1 MDQRALLTLEYPK
14 VVAYLG
20 AFAVTEAGRAACL
33 GLAPYATLEKI
44 RYEARLF
51 EEGRLWFG
59 HTRHRL
65 AAVPDLAGFLAASEN
80 ARFSFDLDALW
91 ALRQVLGEAS
101 TVLSAIT
108 QEGGTVCPW
117 PTLLAV
123 CADIRF
129 PAKIASALGR
139 CLSDDCLIRDSASPE
154 LALVRGEVRRLHRQC
169 SKRVKDFAAENG
181 IMHFLQDDFV
191 TLSSDRYVLP
201 LKSNFKGRLQG
212 VVHDYSQTGETCYFE
227 PLFLV
232 EMNNRLQGLKRE
244 EREEE
249 QKVLRYLGSLVRE
262 EILGIRAVSGL
273 LTMLDVLQA
282 KARLA
287 HCLDGRIVDLSSVQD
302 NIPVLLREARHPL
315 LALAAN
321 EEAEKALHTF
331 TRSNFESSTADASR
345 TDTST
350 RPSRKPPKVVAS
362 TLELRTGERALI
374 ISGGNAGGKTV
385 CLKTLGLIALMTRA
399 ALPVPVLS
407 GSSLPFWECVHA
419 FIGDDQSLDDHVSTF
434 TAQIT
439 GLSRIW
445 PGLGISGEGGASH
458 AAQLVILDE
467 FGAGTDP
474 AQGAALA
481 QAVIDCLM
489 EHGAYVVAATH
500 FPALKAYALS
510 TDHVRAA
517 SVLFDPKTQQPLYR
531 LVYEQVGASL
541 ALDVARKHGLP
552 DEVLVRANQYLL
564 VSGEDTSALVD
575 RLNAL
580 AVERE
585 GEIATLKK
593 EQAAFVEKR
602 QKLDGKL
609 EEERKRLFTSIQTD
623 AQKVLEEW
631 KKGRVSHKQALKELS
646 VARNALSKQVTPSE
660 EEEKKLPPVDISSLA
675 VGDIVRHIPWG
686 KKGVVQEV
694 DARKQRVRLS
704 FDGVSLWA
712 KAEDLALPGV
722 VPVAVSTISSA
733 GAVSV
738 VRSVRPKTCEAEISE
753 NSSSIFALH
762 LDLRGKRADVAIAD
776 VEKFIDTAILQGQ
789 YGIEII
795 HGRGTGVLRRQL
807 HEHLRRAPHVASFRL
822 APEDQGGDG
831 VTFVELS

>member
-1 MDQRALLTLEYPK
+1 MNQRALLTLEYPK

-20 AFAVTEAGRAACL
+20 AFAVSEAGRAACL
-33 GLAPYATLEKI
+33 NLVPHSSLETI
-44 RYEARLF
+44 RHEARLF
-51 EEGRLWFG
+51 EEGRLWFER
-59 HTRHRL
+59 TRHRL
-65 AAVPDLAGFLAASEN
+65 AAVPDLTGFLAAAEN

-101 TVLSAIT
+101 TVLAAVT

-117 PTLLAV
+117 PALLAA

-129 PAKIASALGR
+129 PAKISSALAR
-139 CLSDDCLIRDSASPE
+139 CLSDDCLIRDAASPE

-262 EILGIRAVSGL
+262 ELLGIRAVSGL
-273 LTMLDVLQA
+273 LVMLDVLQA

-287 HCLDGRIVDLSSVQD
+287 HCLDGRMVDLAD
-302 NIPVLLREARHPL
+302 AEEGAPVLLREARHPL

-321 EEAEKALHTF
+321 EEAEKALGTLLRADGPETHPDRAE
-331 TRSNFESSTADASR
+331 RSG
-345 TDTST
+345 
-350 RPSRKPPKVVAS
+350 RKPKKVVAS
-362 TLELRTGERALI
+362 TLELRAGERALI

-385 CLKTLGLIALMTRA
+385 CLKTLGLIALMSRA

-407 GSSLPFWECVHA
+407 GSSLPFWQHIHA

-439 GLSRIW
+439 GLARIW
-445 PGLGISGEGGASH
+445 PGLAAGAH
-458 AAQLVILDE
+458 TPEEKAARLVILDE

-489 EHGAYVVAATH
+489 DRGAYVVAATH

-517 SVLFDPKTQQPLYR
+517 SVLFDPKTQHPLYR

-552 DEVLVRANQYLL
+552 DEVLERANQYLL

-585 GEIATLKK
+585 GEIALLKK

-602 QKLDGKL
+602 QKLDTKL

-631 KKGRVSHKQALKELS
+631 KKGRVSHKQALKELAT
-646 VARNALSKQVTPSE
+646 ARNALAKMEAGQAAPEDLPAVTLSA
-660 EEEKKLPPVDISSLA
+660 LA
-675 VGDIVRHIPWG
+675 VGDTVRHIPWG
-686 KKGVVQEV
+686 KKGVVQEI
-694 DARKQRVRLS
+694 DLRKQRVRLS

-712 KAEDLALPGV
+712 SAADIALPGTAQATM
-722 VPVAVSTISSA
+722 PPRGAGLRPQAGGARKSADSS
-733 GAVSV
+733 GD
-738 VRSVRPKTCEAEISE
+738 
-753 NSSSIFALH
+753 SSSFFSLH
-762 LDLRGKRADVAIAD
+762 LDLRGKRADVAIAE

-807 HEHLRRAPHVASFRL
+807 HEHLRHAPHVASYRL

-831 VTFVELS
+831 VTLVELS

>member
-33 GLAPYATLEKI
+33 GLAPYTSLEKI

-65 AAVPDLAGFLAASEN
+65 ATVPDLTGFLTASEN

-117 PTLLAV
+117 PTLLGV

-262 EILGIRAVSGL
+262 ELLGIRAVSGL

-287 HCLDGRIVDLSSVQD
+287 HCLDGRIVDLSSVED
-302 NIPVLLREARHPL
+302 NVPVLLREARHPL

-321 EEAEKALHTF
+321 EEAEKALNTSL
-331 TRSNFESSTADASR
+331 RPVSSGSSEDSR
-345 TDTST
+345 IDTST

-362 TLELRTGERALI
+362 TLELRVGERALI

-385 CLKTLGLIALMTRA
+385 CLKALGLIALMTRA

-407 GSSLPFWECVHA
+407 GSSLPFWERIHA

-445 PGLGISGEGGASH
+445 PGLGTGEDTGAPP

-489 EHGAYVVAATH
+489 EHGAFVVAATH

-510 TDHVRAA
+510 TDRVRAA

-585 GEIATLKK
+585 GEIASLKK

-609 EEERKRLFTSIQTD
+609 EEERKRLFTSIQAD
-623 AQKVLEEW
+623 AQRVLEEW

-646 VARNALSKQVTPSE
+646 VARNALSKQATPSE
-660 EEEKKLPPVDISSLA
+660 EEEKKLPPVDISTLA
-675 VGDIVRHIPWG
+675 AGDTVRHIPWG

-694 DARKQRVRLS
+694 DTRKQRVRLS

-712 KAEDLALPGV
+712 KAEDLALPGAI
-722 VPVAVSTISSA
+722 PVAVSSIASA

-738 VRSVRPKTCEAEISE
+738 ARSVRAKTSEAEISD

-776 VEKFIDTAILQGQ
+776 VDKFIDTAILQGQ